1 MANSGLEFLPHFADL
16 PALGILEL
24 SSIARGV
31 LVADSL
37 VKRAPST
44 LLLSRPVSGGKHLV
58 MLRGEVAPVE
68 ESMAAG
74 RDVAAEKLIDDL
86 ELPYAHAQLWPLL
99 RPSFE
104 GVLRASRW
112 DTEDESESVA
122 IVETTTVCAG
132 VHAADAAAKA
142 AAITLRDMRLAV
154 GIGGKAFYT
163 MSGEL
168 PDIEAAALAARQ
180 IAGDRLLELE
190 IIPAPAGDISG
201 RLIF

>member
-1 MANSGLEFLPHFADL
+1 LAGSGLEFLPHFADR

-31 LVADSL
+31 LVADAV

-44 LLLSRPVSGGKHLV
+44 LLLSRPVSGGKHLI

-74 RDVAAEKLIDDL
+74 REVGAEKLIDDL
-86 ELPYAHAQLWPLL
+86 ELAYAHPQLWPLL

-104 GVLRASRW
+104 GVIRSSRW
-112 DTEDESESVA
+112 DSDGSESVA
-122 IVETTTVCAG
+122 IVETATVCAG
-132 VHAADAAAKA
+132 VHSADAAAKVA
-142 AAITLRDMRLAV
+142 DITLRDMRLAV
-154 GIGGKAFYT
+154 GIGGRAFYT
-163 MSGEL
+163 MSGDL
-168 PDIEAAALAARQ
+168 ADIEAAALAARK
-180 IAGDRLLELE
+180 IAHDRLLELE
-190 IIPAPAGDISG
+190 VIPAPADEISG